1 MAPMQIGGVEV
12 PALCF
17 EASSPPEQPSFRLEA
32 LCRQAGENLK
42 VRHVRDPRCPDTHI
56 TAPTRSPGEP
66 LELSGL
72 VVTGVFGD
80 KLSAQDP
87 EGGAYSGLWV
97 YTSGRVDLGAV
108 RPGDVVTLRGE
119 LIEYFTV
126 TELVLSTDGLEVTSR
141 GPAPLPLLVSE
152 TAKIA
157 DGGEWVEQ
165 LESMLVE
172 VQAARVSNTAPDC
185 PMDFGMFVVN
195 RDLRIDPFYELDV
208 TLGRQ
213 DIIERATGVLSFN
226 FDHQKLRL
234 RSPDDLQVVSCGGPP
249 DKCQA
254 SECPVTIDQPET
266 GRLIITELQSN
277 PRGEDDLR
285 EWVELY
291 NPNASPV
298 DVAGWRLQDCG
309 GNMGAL
315 SGSVPARGY
324 FVVAR
329 SRDRAVNGD
338 VRADAEMGT
347 LFLPN
352 GYGNVLLFDNNN
364 ALVDQVRYAPS
375 GAEGWPVYS
384 PGESLE
390 LMEPASDNRLGE
402 SWAAGR
408 SSYGDGGDGTP
419 GAAYRP

>member
-1 MAPMQIGGVEV
+1 
-12 PALCF
+12 
-17 EASSPPEQPSFRLEA
+17 
-32 LCRQAGENLK
+32 
-42 VRHVRDPRCPDTHI
+42 
-56 TAPTRSPGEP
+56 
-66 LELSGL
+66 

-97 YTSGRVDLGAV
+97 YSSGRADLSAV

-119 LIEYFTV
+119 LIEYFTL
-126 TELVLSTDGLEVTSR
+126 TELIIGQDGLEVTSR

-172 VQAARVSNTAPDC
+172 VQAARVTHTAPDC

-195 RDLRIDPFYELDV
+195 RDLRLDPSYELDV

-213 DIIERATGVLSFN
+213 DLIERATGVLSFS
-226 FDHQKLRL
+226 FEHQKLRL
-234 RSPDDLQVVSCGGPP
+234 RSPEDLQLLACGGTP
-249 DKCQA
+249 DKCEA
-254 SECPVTIDQPET
+254 SECPVAPDQRET
-266 GRLIITELQSN
+266 GRLIITELQTN

-291 NPNASPV
+291 NPNASAV
-298 DVAGWRLQDCG
+298 DLAGWRLQDCA
-309 GNMGAL
+309 GNLAPL
-315 SGSVPARGY
+315 RGSVPARGY
-324 FVVAR
+324 VVVAR
-329 SRDRAVNGD
+329 SLDRAANGG
-338 VRADAEMGT
+338 VRADAEMGA

-352 GYGNVLLFDNNN
+352 GYGNVLLFDNDN

-375 GAEGWPVYS
+375 GAEGWPAYAS
-384 PGESLE
+384 GESLE

-408 SSYGDGGDGTP
+408 ASYGDGGDGTP
-419 GAAYRP
+419 GAAYRR